1 MNEKERL
8 LRALSGEEVDRP
20 PVICPGGMMSACIT
34 EILEDVEDDH
44 NLTVDGMVKAAK
56 NIYEKTGF
64 ENYGVPFAMV
74 AEAEPL
80 GVIIDSGTK
89 ITEERI
95 TEYNNEP
102 IENIIE
108 KYDIDPNKSPR
119 MKITIEAIKQ
129 LKNDKVPVIGN
140 LVGHISTA
148 TSIVDPIVI
157 FKMLKKGPEKTYD
170 FFKFVNNILIKFA
183 DEMIKAGADVIAISD
198 PTSTG
203 EILGTKNFEKFSV
216 PLYKELVDFIHSKN
230 TQVIIHICGDVNKI
244 IDGLN
249 TVGADAL
256 SFDSCV
262 NMRFAKSKITT
273 KLMGNV
279 STQLLDIG
287 TEEKIISITEN
298 AISSGVDIVSPACG
312 LSMST
317 STEKL
322 KAMTDFVKRG
332 SYN

>member
-8 LRALSGEEVDRP
+8 LKTLKGEKVDRH
-20 PVICPGGMMSACIT
+20 PVICPGGMMSACVT
-34 EILEDVEDDH
+34 EVLDDVEDDH
-44 NLTVDGMVKAAK
+44 NLTIDGMVKAAR
-56 NIYEKTGF
+56 NIYKKTGF

-74 AEAEPL
+74 AEAELL
-80 GVIIDSGTK
+80 GVTVDSGTK
-89 ITEERI
+89 TTEERI
-95 TEYNNEP
+95 IEYNNDDLDD
-102 IENIIE
+102 IINN
-108 KYDIDPNKSPR
+108 YDINPNDSPR
-119 MKITIEAIKQ
+119 MKTTIESIKI

-140 LVGHISTA
+140 LVGHVSTA
-148 TSIVDPIVI
+148 TSIVDPLVI
-157 FKMLKKGPEKTYD
+157 FKKIKKDPEKVYD

-183 DEMIKAGADVIAISD
+183 DEMIKAGADAIAISD

-216 PLYKELVDFIHSKN
+216 PFYKELINFIHDKN
-230 TQVIIHICGDVNKI
+230 TPVILHICGDVNNI
-244 IDGLN
+244 IDGLS

-262 NMRFAKSKITT
+262 NMRFAKSKIST

-287 TEEKIISITEN
+287 TKEKIVSITEN
-298 AISSGVDIVSPACG
+298 AILSGVDIVSPACG

-317 STEKL
+317 STESL
-322 KAMTDFVKRG
+322 RSMTDYIKGR
-332 SYN
+332 NI